1 MIKIMFG
8 VAFGIVLA
16 GLATMAIKVTL
27 VEAVLEQ
34 FQPSKQEK
42 ELSAYQ
48 AEVKLEHL
56 RQEQQQAL
64 RQQAL
69 RQQAIQAQR
78 ERDAIQNARQEQQF
92 KAEYKKPAQC
102 YNIQNHETRINCGNH
117 YIRAKQ
123 DFAKKFITAQQ
134 NQITA
139 NR

>member
-64 RQQAL
+64 RK
-69 RQQAIQAQR
+69 QAIQAQR

>member
-64 RQQAL
+64 RQQA
-69 RQQAIQAQR
+69 IQTQR